1 MYKKMIIGL
10 AALTAVACGGT
21 NGRRAEKAG
30 QAASEAVLPQE
41 VAGTYVGTI
50 PAADCPGIAVCL
62 TLTDDGAYESRSE
75 YLERDF
81 SLREYGRYTIEDGR
95 LTLYPDEGEAGVSY
109 RIEEGRLRMLDRE
122 GRPIGGTLADNYVLT
137 RKTDR

>member
-1 MYKKMIIGL
+1 MYKKMFIGL
-10 AALTAVACGGT
+10 AALTAVACGGA
-21 NGRRAEKAG
+21 NGRRAEKIER
-30 QAASEAVLPQE
+30 AASVAVQPQE

-50 PAADCPGIAVCL
+50 PAADCPGIAVSL
-62 TLTDDGAYESRSE
+62 TLAEDGAYESRSE

-95 LTLYPDEGEAGVSY
+95 LTLYPDEGEAGASY
-109 RIEEGRLRMLDRE
+109 RIEAGRLRMLDRE
-122 GRPIGGTLADNYVLT
+122 GRPIEGALADYYVLT